1 MKKVQKI
8 KLSEVDRIVMNSYR
22 SVMEGLSDFLGEGF
36 ELILHSLEDFDS
48 SVVNVI
54 HGHHSGRRIGAAI
67 SDTALSMLVK
77 IESEHL
83 NGYISYDAVNRQ
95 GIPLRCSTIIIY
107 GENHRAIG
115 ILAINFYMNTPVS
128 DLFPVFAA
136 AKHPLDS
143 LIQNDA
149 LGDGGAAI
157 QSAYDEAYL
166 IVSRN
171 DSITPSL
178 RNKEI
183 ISILNNQ
190 GVFNRKDSVSKVA
203 QLLSV
208 SKNTV
213 YMHLRSLKDK

>member
-8 KLSEVDRIVMNSYR
+8 KLTDVDRIVMNSYR

-48 SVVNVI
+48 SVVNII
-54 HGHHSGRRIGAAI
+54 HGHHSGRRIGAPI
-67 SDTALSMLVK
+67 SDIALSMLVK

-83 NGYISYDAVNRQ
+83 SGYISYDAVSRQ
-95 GIPLRCSTIIIY
+95 GVPLRCSTIVIY
-107 GENHRAIG
+107 GEDHRPIG

-128 DLFPVFAA
+128 NLFPVFAA
-136 AKHPLDS
+136 AKHPLDNI
-143 LIQNDA
+143 IQNDV
-149 LGDGGAAI
+149 LGDSDQAI
-157 QSAYDEAYL
+157 QTAYDEAYL

-203 QLLSV
+203 SLLGV

-213 YMHLRSLKDK
+213 YMHLRSLKER